1 MLKKIA
7 QILALAVPL
16 ALVGCGGGSSSGS
29 TTTTPAS
36 YTGNYVGNVTGV
48 NAGPANFN
56 VDAAGKVTGKFSI
69 TNRAADCA
77 ARGGV
82 CETDVTGTVD
92 GSGKFKGD
100 FVDSGQATMSVSG
113 QLTGSTMTGSWFEYC
128 CSAVTGNFSVTK

>member
-48 NAGPANFN
+48 NAGPANFA
-56 VDAAGKVTGKFSI
+56 VAANNTVSGKFSI

-82 CETDVTGTVD
+82 CETVVTGTVD
-92 GSGKFKGD
+92 ASGNFAGD
-100 FVDSGQATMSVSG
+100 FVDSGLATMK
-113 QLTGSTMTGSWFEYC
+113 LTGKISGNTLTGTYVEYC
-128 CSAVTGNFSVTK
+128 CANVTGAFTATK